1 MVILVLGILV
11 NQVILIFLR
20 TRIVKL
26 IFSTRE
32 IMILAELG
40 SSRKERCYGGME
52 NLYKMKKIFIDRV

>member
-52 NLYKMKKIFIDRV
+52 NLY